1 MSKSFIT
8 CGTCNKKL
16 LLPFLLAL
24 SEIIYIVFNAA
35 YPVNSENLVLQVLSI
50 ALAEMSIK
58 LLPFILKIGD
68 KDALGEKE
76 QVDRKQKIKHYAI
89 LTAIY
94 LLNTGAIA
102 AASLYDYN
110 IHGTKHDYNG
120 SNLFP
125 DIDLILMGME
135 MIFLILV
142 SFKLLKYKYYNHH
155 IYSTIVFVIFGII
168 SELCLGTYFQKEGRF
183 FISKLIRLF
192 GTVVDATYY
201 CFQKYMMEK
210 YYYPYWNIAFVP
222 GVMQFLLS
230 SILFIVVMTNPDKEN
245 CKFPFISSFYK
256 FFTSNDLGLSIGKIV
271 VVFVIHFIMCPLT
284 ILNLYYFSPNII
296 LIIFQFSRITKN
308 IVSNIKYSPGKLYC
322 IVFYV
327 IQFFALMV
335 HLEIIELNFLGLNK
349 YTKRNID
356 LRGNEDISL
365 ERKDS
370 MLEQGA
376 IDINKDYKIDTLEN
390 NDNSFEM
397 KEKEGESMN

>member
-1 MSKSFIT
+1 MSKSFIL
-8 CGTCNKKL
+8 CGTFNKRL

-58 LLPFILKIGD
+58 LLPLILKIRY
-68 KDALGEKE
+68 KDALGEKGK
-76 QVDRKQKIKHYAI
+76 VDKKQKIKHYAI
-89 LTAIY
+89 LSALY
-94 LLNTGAIA
+94 L
-102 AASLYDYN
+102 
-110 IHGTKHDYNG
+110 IHIGVIVAVTYFDFQKYGTKFDTNG

-125 DIDLILMGME
+125 DIDLILMGLE
-135 MIFLILV
+135 MIFLILI

-222 GVMQFLLS
+222 GVMMFILS
-230 SILFIVVMTNPDKEN
+230 SILFIVVITNPDKEN

-284 ILNLYYFSPNII
+284 ILKVYYFSPNII

-308 IVSNIKYSPGKLYC
+308 IISNIKNSPDKLYC

-356 LRGNEDISL
+356 LRGVDDITL
-365 ERKDS
+365 ERQDS
-370 MLEQGA
+370 MLDHGSV
-376 IDINKDYKIDTLEN
+376 DINKNYKIDSLEN